1 MSVAGTV
8 LHLAPHPDDE
18 LIGAPATLF
27 ALRDAGWRVVN
38 LACSLGSAGQRERR
52 LHELRAACATAGF
65 ELALVPEPIGD
76 PLGHQ
81 DLHVAQQ
88 RVEAAIEA
96 TVARYRPTLVVAP
109 SPHDRH
115 RGHEVVGR
123 AVLAVCGAGT
133 SPVGRAGDA
142 PSRVWLWGLWG
153 DLPFAT
159 LAVAF
164 DEVRLGEILA
174 ALACHRGELER
185 NDYRRVVRGRG
196 EMLSSIGPER
206 VFGFGSPGAS
216 APFVE
221 VVCELAPHGD
231 RWHLGRPRWLD
242 PADPLCDG
250 DAGPA
255 GYRGPDVTDWLAAP
269 SLTTRYG
276 PPPGTAG

>member
-1 MSVAGTV
+1 MSTAGTV
-8 LHLAPHPDDE
+8 LHVAPHPDDE

-52 LHELRAACATAGF
+52 LRELGAACATAGF
-65 ELALVPEPIGD
+65 ELALVPEPLGD
-76 PLGHQ
+76 PLGHG
-81 DLHVAQQ
+81 DLNVAQQ
-88 RVEAAIEA
+88 RVEAALAA
-96 TVARYRPTLVVAP
+96 TLARYRPTLVVAP

-123 AVLAVCGAGT
+123 AVLAMCSPGT
-133 SPVGRAGDA
+133 SEAGGDGDA

-164 DEVRLGEILA
+164 DEARLDEILV

-206 VFGFGSPGAS
+206 VFGFGSRGAD

-221 VVCELAPHGD
+221 VVCELARRGD

-242 PADPLCDG
+242 PADPLDG
-250 DAGPA
+250 RDAVRGDHQ
-255 GYRGPDVTDWLAAP
+255 GPDITEWLETP